1 MKIKRGSTSVRRLIF
16 IADSSSTTGAGLAN
30 LTHSTSGLVAYYYA
44 GDLSNEV
51 QITLVTAT
59 LGTFASGGFV
69 AVDNTNMPGW
79 YEAGIPDAALDG
91 GNEVCIQYRGAANMV
106 PVNIYIQL
114 DAVDYQTDA
123 FGALKPTTAG
133 RTLDVSAGGEA
144 GIDLANVGSPTTTL
158 TLSGTTI
165 KAVTDAVALPSSAPI
180 NITGNI
186 TGNLSGSVGS
196 VTGNVGGNVAG
207 SVGSVTGAVTVGT
220 NNDKGNYSLSTA
232 GIQAIWDALTSAL
245 TTAGSI
251 GKWIID
257 NLNTTVSSRA
267 TQTSVDAI
275 DDFVDTEVAAIKA
288 VTDKLD
294 TMLELDGLVYRYTTN
309 ALEQAPSGGG
319 GGSTDWTSDER
330 TAIRAILGIPT
341 SGTTPTDP
349 TTGILD
355 AIRDLVVVV
364 DTVVDRIEVDTQ
376 DIQSRIPASLQDGRI
391 VAYVG
396 VNNDKT
402 GYSLLVAPPTA
413 ATIADAVWDEPYNQH
428 TTAGT
433 FGKLLDILRKANYV
447 TEGSVAAGGT
457 PTTTVFR
464 TNLTAAT
471 STYDNQT
478 LLFISGSLEGQSAP
492 IESYSQ
498 TNGTMTLGDAL
509 TAAPTAGDG
518 FVILPDHVHPLGEIA
533 DAVWADTDADDVIRD
548 AVGLASANLD
558 TQLSAALVLQ
568 KLAASGATGSVQV
581 TDNGNGTA
589 TLVFKDTNGSTTLA
603 TVTYNY
609 TTGARTRVS

>member
-1 MKIKRGSTSVRRLIF
+1 LVLEYRRHGQSSWTSVTPV
-16 IADSSSTTGAGLAN
+16 SK
-30 LTHSTSGLVAYYYA
+30 
-44 GDLSNEV
+44 
-51 QITLVTAT
+51 T
-59 LGTFASGGFV
+59 LGTYTSGGIV
-69 AVDNTNMPGW
+69 ADGSLAGAYEVDF
-79 YEAGIPDAALDG
+79 PDAAFAAGSRFVLFR
-91 GNEVCIQYRGAANMV
+91 IRGVANMLAV
-106 PVNIYIQL
+106 LIEVEL

-144 GIDLANVGSPTTTL
+144 GIDLANVGSPTSTL
-158 TLSGTTI
+158 NLSGTTI
-165 KAVTDAVALPSSAPI
+165 KAVTD
-180 NITGNI
+180 G
-186 TGNLSGSVGS
+186 
-196 VTGNVGGNVAG
+196 
-207 SVGSVTGAVTVGT
+207 VTVTT

-257 NLNTTVSSRA
+257 NLNTTVASRA

-275 DDFVDTEVAAIKA
+275 DDFVDTEVGAIKT

-294 TMLELDGLVYRYTTN
+294 TMVELDGAVYRYTTN

-355 AIRDLVVVV
+355 TIRDLVVVV

-376 DIQSRIPASLQDGRI
+376 DIQSRLPASLQDGRI

-413 ATIADAVWDEPYNQH
+413 ATIADAVW
-428 TTAGT
+428 
-433 FGKLLDILRKANYV
+433 
-447 TEGSVAAGGT
+447 
-457 PTTTVFR
+457 
-464 TNLTAAT
+464 
-471 STYDNQT
+471 
-478 LLFISGSLEGQSAP
+478 
-492 IESYSQ
+492 
-498 TNGTMTLGDAL
+498 
-509 TAAPTAGDG
+509 
-518 FVILPDHVHPLGEIA
+518 
-533 DAVWADTDADDVIRD
+533 ADTDADDVIRS
-548 AVGLASANLD
+548 AVGLGSANLD
-558 TQLSAALVLQ
+558 SQLSAALVLQ

>member
-1 MKIKRGSTSVRRLIF
+1 
-16 IADSSSTTGAGLAN
+16 
-30 LTHSTSGLVAYYYA
+30 
-44 GDLSNEV
+44 
-51 QITLVTAT
+51 
-59 LGTFASGGFV
+59 
-69 AVDNTNMPGW
+69 
-79 YEAGIPDAALDG
+79 
-91 GNEVCIQYRGAANMV
+91 
-106 PVNIYIQL
+106 
-114 DAVDYQTDA
+114 
-123 FGALKPTTAG
+123 
-133 RTLDVSAGGEA
+133 
-144 GIDLANVGSPTTTL
+144 
-158 TLSGTTI
+158 
-165 KAVTDAVALPSSAPI
+165 
-180 NITGNI
+180 
-186 TGNLSGSVGS
+186 
-196 VTGNVGGNVAG
+196 
-207 SVGSVTGAVTVGT
+207 
-220 NNDKGNYSLSTA
+220 
-232 GIQAIWDALTSAL
+232 
-245 TTAGSI
+245 
-251 GKWIID
+251 
-257 NLNTTVSSRA
+257 
-267 TQTSVDAI
+267 
-275 DDFVDTEVAAIKA
+275 
-288 VTDKLD
+288 
-294 TMLELDGLVYRYTTN
+294 
-309 ALEQAPSGGG
+309 
-319 GGSTDWTSDER
+319 
-330 TAIRAILGIPT
+330 
-341 SGTTPTDP
+341 
-349 TTGILD
+349 
-355 AIRDLVVVV
+355 
-364 DTVVDRIEVDTQ
+364 VVDRIEVDTQ
-376 DIQSRIPASLQDGRI
+376 DIQSRLPASLQDGRI

-396 VNNDKT
+396 VNNDKA

-464 TNLTAAT
+464 TSLTSVT
-471 STYDNQT
+471 GTFDNQT
-478 LLFISGSLEGQSAP
+478 LLFISGALEGQSAP

-533 DAVWADTDADDVIRD
+533 DAVWADTDADNVIRD

>member
-1 MKIKRGSTSVRRLIF
+1 MSKRKLFAGIASVSLPVF
-16 IADSSSTTGAGLAN
+16 IQDTTSTTGAGISGV
-30 LTHSTSGLVAYYYA
+30 THTSSGLVLEYRRH
-44 GDLSNEV
+44 GQSSW
-51 QITLVTAT
+51 TSVTPVSKT
-59 LGTFASGGFV
+59 LGTYTSGGIV
-69 AVDNTNMPGW
+69 ADGSLAGAYEVDF
-79 YEAGIPDAALDG
+79 PDAAFAAGSRFVLFR
-91 GNEVCIQYRGAANMV
+91 IRGVANMLAV
-106 PVNIYIQL
+106 LIEVEL

-144 GIDLANVGSPTTTL
+144 GIDLANVGSPTSTL
-158 TLSGTTI
+158 NLSGTTI
-165 KAVTDAVALPSSAPI
+165 KAVTD
-180 NITGNI
+180 G
-186 TGNLSGSVGS
+186 
-196 VTGNVGGNVAG
+196 
-207 SVGSVTGAVTVGT
+207 VTVTT

-257 NLNTTVSSRA
+257 NLNTTVASRA

-275 DDFVDTEVAAIKA
+275 DDFVDTEVGAIKT

-294 TMLELDGLVYRYTTN
+294 TMVELDGAVYRYTTN

-355 AIRDLVVVV
+355 TIRDLVVVV

-376 DIQSRIPASLQDGRI
+376 DIQSRLPASLQDGRI

-413 ATIADAVWDEPYNQH
+413 ATIADAVW
-428 TTAGT
+428 
-433 FGKLLDILRKANYV
+433 
-447 TEGSVAAGGT
+447 
-457 PTTTVFR
+457 
-464 TNLTAAT
+464 
-471 STYDNQT
+471 
-478 LLFISGSLEGQSAP
+478 
-492 IESYSQ
+492 
-498 TNGTMTLGDAL
+498 
-509 TAAPTAGDG
+509 
-518 FVILPDHVHPLGEIA
+518 
-533 DAVWADTDADDVIRD
+533 ADTDADDVIRS
-548 AVGLASANLD
+548 AVGLGSANLD
-558 TQLSAALVLQ
+558 SQLSAALVLQ

>member
-1 MKIKRGSTSVRRLIF
+1 
-16 IADSSSTTGAGLAN
+16 
-30 LTHSTSGLVAYYYA
+30 
-44 GDLSNEV
+44 
-51 QITLVTAT
+51 
-59 LGTFASGGFV
+59 
-69 AVDNTNMPGW
+69 
-79 YEAGIPDAALDG
+79 
-91 GNEVCIQYRGAANMV
+91 
-106 PVNIYIQL
+106 
-114 DAVDYQTDA
+114 
-123 FGALKPTTAG
+123 
-133 RTLDVSAGGEA
+133 
-144 GIDLANVGSPTTTL
+144 
-158 TLSGTTI
+158 
-165 KAVTDAVALPSSAPI
+165 
-180 NITGNI
+180 
-186 TGNLSGSVGS
+186 
-196 VTGNVGGNVAG
+196 
-207 SVGSVTGAVTVGT
+207 
-220 NNDKGNYSLSTA
+220 
-232 GIQAIWDALTSAL
+232 LTSAL
-245 TTAGSI
+245 NTAGSI
-251 GKWIID
+251 GKWILD

-330 TAIRAILGIPT
+330 TAIRAILGIPA

-355 AIRDLVVVV
+355 TIRDLVVVV
-364 DTVVDRIEVDTQ
+364 DGVVDRIEVDTQ
-376 DIQSRIPASLQDGRI
+376 DIQSRLPASLQDGRI

-533 DAVWADTDADDVIRD
+533 DAVWADTDADDVIRS

>member
-1 MKIKRGSTSVRRLIF
+1 MQLLKQSTATTVLVGPVL
-16 IADSSSTTGAGLAN
+16 DSAGAAVTTAAIGDFKMAKNGTSSTFSGNAITHDGNGYYLISLTTGNLDTVGRYTIYSGNTAHSMATHRYTVLLASVFDAIVTNATNTAGGLPAATGAIAALAGTIATSTN
-30 LTHSTSGLVAYYYA
+30 ITQASGVTLAAVTHTGAT
-44 GDLSNEV
+44 
-51 QITLVTAT
+51 IPTVTA
-59 LGTFASGGFV
+59 V
-69 AVDNTNMPGW
+69 TN
-79 YEAGIPDAALDG
+79 
-91 GNEVCIQYRGAANMV
+91 
-106 PVNIYIQL
+106 
-114 DAVDYQTDA
+114 
-123 FGALKPTTAG
+123 
-133 RTLDVSAGGEA
+133 
-144 GIDLANVGSPTTTL
+144 
-158 TLSGTTI
+158 
-165 KAVTDAVALPSSAPI
+165 AVALPSSASI

-196 VTGNVGGNVAG
+196 VTGAVGSVTGNVGGNVAG
-207 SVGSVTGAVTVGT
+207 SVNSVIGPVTVGT
-220 NNDKGNYSLSTA
+220 NNDKGGYSLSTA

-257 NLNTTVSSRA
+257 NLNATISSRA

-275 DDFVDTEVAAIKA
+275 DDFVDTEVGAIKA

-309 ALEQAPSGGG
+309 ALEQAPTGG

-330 TAIRAILGIPT
+330 TAIRAILGIPS

-355 AIRDLVVVV
+355 TIRDLVVVV
-364 DTVVDRIEVDTQ
+364 DTVVDAIEVDTQ
-376 DIQSRIPASLQDGRI
+376 DIQSRLPASLQDGRI

-447 TEGSVAAGGT
+447 TEGSVASGGT

-464 TNLTAAT
+464 TSLSNVTGT
-471 STYDNQT
+471 FDNQT
-478 LLFISGSLEGQSAP
+478 ILFISGALEGQSAP

-509 TAAPTAGDG
+509 TAAPTAGDT
-518 FVILPDHVHPLGEIA
+518 FVILPDCRRGVGRYRRGR
-533 DAVWADTDADDVIRD
+533 RD
-548 AVGLASANLD
+548 S
-558 TQLSAALVLQ
+558 
-568 KLAASGATGSVQV
+568 
-581 TDNGNGTA
+581 
-589 TLVFKDTNGSTTLA
+589 
-603 TVTYNY
+603 
-609 TTGARTRVS
+609 

>member
-1 MKIKRGSTSVRRLIF
+1 
-16 IADSSSTTGAGLAN
+16 
-30 LTHSTSGLVAYYYA
+30 
-44 GDLSNEV
+44 
-51 QITLVTAT
+51 
-59 LGTFASGGFV
+59 
-69 AVDNTNMPGW
+69 
-79 YEAGIPDAALDG
+79 
-91 GNEVCIQYRGAANMV
+91 
-106 PVNIYIQL
+106 
-114 DAVDYQTDA
+114 
-123 FGALKPTTAG
+123 
-133 RTLDVSAGGEA
+133 
-144 GIDLANVGSPTTTL
+144 
-158 TLSGTTI
+158 
-165 KAVTDAVALPSSAPI
+165 
-180 NITGNI
+180 
-186 TGNLSGSVGS
+186 
-196 VTGNVGGNVAG
+196 
-207 SVGSVTGAVTVGT
+207 VTVGT
-220 NNDKGNYSLSTA
+220 NSDKTGYSLSTA

-251 GKWIID
+251 GKWILD

-275 DDFVDTEVAAIKA
+275 DDFVDTEVGAIKT

-330 TAIRAILGIPT
+330 TAIRAILGIPS

-364 DTVVDRIEVDTQ
+364 DGVVDAIEVDTQ
-376 DIQSRIPASLQDGRI
+376 DIQSRLPAALQDGRI

-396 VNNDKT
+396 VNGDKT

-413 ATIADAVWDEPYNQH
+413 
-428 TTAGT
+428 TA
-433 FGKLLDILRKANYV
+433 
-447 TEGSVAAGGT
+447 
-457 PTTTVFR
+457 
-464 TNLTAAT
+464 
-471 STYDNQT
+471 
-478 LLFISGSLEGQSAP
+478 
-492 IESYSQ
+492 
-498 TNGTMTLGDAL
+498 
-509 TAAPTAGDG
+509 
-518 FVILPDHVHPLGEIA
+518 IA
-533 DAVWADTDADDVIRD
+533 DAVWADTDADDVIRS
-548 AVGLASANLD
+548 AVGLGSANLD
-558 TQLSAALVLQ
+558 SQLSAALVLQ

>member
-1 MKIKRGSTSVRRLIF
+1 VSKRKLFAGIASVSLPVF
-16 IADSSSTTGAGLAN
+16 IQDTTSTTGAGISGV
-30 LTHSTSGLVAYYYA
+30 THTSSGLVLEYRRH
-44 GDLSNEV
+44 GQSSW
-51 QITLVTAT
+51 TSVTPVSKT
-59 LGTFASGGFV
+59 LGTYTSGGIV
-69 AVDNTNMPGW
+69 ADGSLAGAYEVDF
-79 YEAGIPDAALDG
+79 PDAAFAAGSRFVLFR
-91 GNEVCIQYRGAANMV
+91 IRGVANMLAV
-106 PVNIYIQL
+106 LIEVEL

-144 GIDLANVGSPTTTL
+144 GIDLANVGSPTSTL
-158 TLSGTTI
+158 NLSGTTI
-165 KAVTDAVALPSSAPI
+165 KAVTD
-180 NITGNI
+180 G
-186 TGNLSGSVGS
+186 
-196 VTGNVGGNVAG
+196 
-207 SVGSVTGAVTVGT
+207 VTVTT

-257 NLNTTVSSRA
+257 NLNTTVASRA

-275 DDFVDTEVAAIKA
+275 DDFVDTEVGAIKT

-294 TMLELDGLVYRYTTN
+294 TMVELDGAVYRYTTN

-355 AIRDLVVVV
+355 TIRDLVVVV

-376 DIQSRIPASLQDGRI
+376 DIQSRLPASLQDGRI

-413 ATIADAVWDEPYNQH
+413 ATIADAVW
-428 TTAGT
+428 
-433 FGKLLDILRKANYV
+433 
-447 TEGSVAAGGT
+447 
-457 PTTTVFR
+457 
-464 TNLTAAT
+464 
-471 STYDNQT
+471 
-478 LLFISGSLEGQSAP
+478 
-492 IESYSQ
+492 
-498 TNGTMTLGDAL
+498 
-509 TAAPTAGDG
+509 
-518 FVILPDHVHPLGEIA
+518 
-533 DAVWADTDADDVIRD
+533 ADTDADDVIRS
-548 AVGLASANLD
+548 AVGLGSANLD
-558 TQLSAALVLQ
+558 SQLSAALVLQ